1 VIRKYPSPV
10 SGHVRVVFELP
21 SSIWADRIYLTGDFN
36 NWCEHDI
43 RLQQTRNAVWQATV
57 DLPMG
62 RHYEFRYLIDGQWH
76 TDFHADGYAENI
88 LGSSN
93 SVVVAE
99 LNESEL
105 VVENTG
111 LMQES
116 HQLPRFTVLAAPAR
130 QTAKVLTHVA
140 A

>member
-1 VIRKYPSPV
+1 MIRKYPSPV
-10 SGHVRVVFELP
+10 LGHVRIVFELP

-36 NWCEHDI
+36 NWCENDI
-43 RLQQTRNAVWQATV
+43 RFQQTRSAVWQATV

-62 RHYEFRYLIDGQWH
+62 RHYEFRYLIDGQWY
-76 TDFHADGYAENI
+76 TDSHADNI
-88 LGSSN
+88 IDSPN

-105 VVENTG
+105 VVGSTG
-111 LMQES
+111 LIQES
-116 HQLPRFTVLAAPAR
+116 RLLRRFTVLAAPAR
-130 QTAKVLTHVA
+130 ATTKVLTHVA

>member
-1 VIRKYPSPV
+1 
-10 SGHVRVVFELP
+10 VRVVFELP
-21 SSIWADRIYLTGDFN
+21 SCIWADRIYLTGDFN
-36 NWCEHDI
+36 NWCQNDI
-43 RLQQTRNAVWQATV
+43 RLEQTRNAVWQATV

-62 RHYEFRYLIDGQWH
+62 KHYEFRYLIDGQWH
-76 TDFHADGYAENI
+76 TDFHADGYADNI
-88 LGSSN
+88 LGNYN

-111 LMQES
+111 LIQES
-116 HQLPRFTVLAAPAR
+116 NPLRRFTMLTTPAR
-130 QTAKVLTHVA
+130 PTAKVLTHIA

>member
-1 VIRKYPSPV
+1 VIRKNPSPV

-21 SSIWADRIYLTGDFN
+21 SSIWADRIHLTGDFN

-43 RLQQTRNAVWQATV
+43 PFQQTRSGVWQATV
-57 DLPMG
+57 DLPIG
-62 RHYEFRYLIDGQWH
+62 RHYEFRYLIDSHWH
-76 TDFHADGYAENI
+76 TDFYADNI
-88 LGSSN
+88 SDSPN

-105 VVENTG
+105 VAENTG
-111 LMQES
+111 LIQES
-116 HQLPRFTVLAAPAR
+116 HPRFWFKGQAAAAHPR
-130 QTAKVLTHVA
+130 GKVPMHVA